1 TDRTL
6 TSPAGTFLTK
16 RLTSTAR
23 NFRASFCRV
32 GPLACSSKLRVDNL
46 VHQSNVGF
54 DIKEFSWQIHRYF
67 FDSHVVR
74 LPSLH
79 REPTQRGHGDRYC
92 TFNEQQVVLCIDAVQ
107 SEVLGGSF
115 DIAHTAGQFFT
126 FENAAWRGGATNR
139 TWFTVVLLL
148 TVRSACATEI

>member
-1 TDRTL
+1 PTGPVFLLPSTTLFRSSATQSCGLHFLRGTLRVIARLWTMCYTATGHLRFTDRTL

-67 FDSHVVR
+67 LDSHVVR

-79 REPTQRGHGDRYC
+79 REPTQRGHGD
-92 TFNEQQVVLCIDAVQ
+92 QVLH
-107 SEVLGGSF
+107 L
-115 DIAHTAGQFFT
+115 
-126 FENAAWRGGATNR
+126 
-139 TWFTVVLLL
+139 
-148 TVRSACATEI
+148 